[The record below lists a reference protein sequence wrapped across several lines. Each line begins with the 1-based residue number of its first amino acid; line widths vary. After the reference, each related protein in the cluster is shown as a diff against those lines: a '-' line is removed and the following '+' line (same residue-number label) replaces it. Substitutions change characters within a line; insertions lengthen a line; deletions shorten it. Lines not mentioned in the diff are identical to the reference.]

1 MRNNLIKLKSESIK
15 YAMSHVFP
23 FIEINT
29 SQNGI
34 FLHDSHESHLL
45 SIYNNNKSNFNTLI
59 VYESNDVGRIFT

>member
-1 MRNNLIKLKSESIK
+1 MRNSLIRLKSESIR
-15 YAMSHVFP
+15 YATSHVFP

-45 SIYNNNKSNFNTLI
+45 SIYKTIINQILTP
-59 VYESNDVGRIFT
+59 YESNDVGRLYT